1 MLNHQVLQR
10 GMSKHRLWYGTKC
23 RHCQA
28 FLEELS
34 RTPFVSQFQLICVDP
49 SPSRPPLP
57 SWLKSVPTLL
67 VAGENEPR
75 VGPGPVNNWLFEAK
89 MGGGGGPKNT
99 QQMMDDRRDTLA
111 APIYNPDMNPRGE
124 LTSRSNPR
132 VGGSLAVSN
141 TGSVAPNVGPAAGE
155 PSAYYGSEME
165 GGTWS
170 DNFSF
175 IGSEFTSDKGVNP
188 IERNFA
194 SLIPGGAAGSS
205 AAAAAAAI
213 AGPQEKRSAKEDAL
227 LKEFEAY
234 TASRDRD
241 ISRPVARMG

>member
-1 MLNHQVLQR
+1 
-10 GMSKHRLWYGTKC
+10 MSKHRLWYGTKC
-23 RHCQA
+23 RHCQG
-28 FLEELS
+28 FLEELA

-57 SWLKSVPTLL
+57 NWLKSVPTLW
-67 VAGENEPR
+67 VAGESEPR
-75 VGPGPVNNWLFEAK
+75 VGPGPVNNWLFEARLN
-89 MGGGGGPKNT
+89 GSGGPKNS
-99 QQMMDDRRDTLA
+99 QRSMDDNRGPLA
-111 APIYNPDMNPRGE
+111 APVYSPDMAPRGE
-124 LTSRSNPR
+124 ATSRSNPR
-132 VGGSLAVSN
+132 TGGSMAVSAGGGGA
-141 TGSVAPNVGPAAGE
+141 TVTDMGAPNGE

-165 GGTWS
+165 GGMWS

-175 IGSEFTSDKGVNP
+175 LGSEFTSDKGVNP

-205 AAAAAAAI
+205 AAAAASAI
-213 AGPQEKRSAKEDAL
+213 AGSQAQRTAKEDKL